1 MKDKFRIILSIF
13 AHILVLLLTYK
24 LEQYFYCEY
33 PFSFD
38 RIFIMQIVNQIILIS
53 LIYNPKKFWNF
64 VYLKRYQLVF
74 VIFAFLVL
82 NGYHGSSIGLYNE
95 AIEPNTNIENSEPF
109 FGTLRPIRS
118 DEYMVDSML
127 AFSNA
132 ITNNLNVTNNNIM
145 GTSLITNFYPHL
157 PTKDIGV
164 ITRINFIGYLILP
177 LEMAF
182 SFSWYLPFF
191 VSFMALFELFMI
203 ITKKKKLFSLLGTI
217 LICCSPCL
225 LWWNS
230 YLYLM
235 SGIMAVHCFRLIIVS
250 DKVRNKV
257 IFTVLLSIFGINF
270 IMIMYPAW
278 QICYGYLYL
287 AFVIWILYENRKK
300 LNWSYL
306 WYLFLCIGIIL
317 MISIPIIYNSL
328 EQLKRTLSTVYPGAR
343 FVKGGEEW
351 ALNFMYIPSIFYTL
365 SDIGNPCEFSQT
377 ISLYPLPMLIGVIIA
392 IKNFKN
398 KKNDILLNLLLFV
411 SLVFTF
417 FNYVKIPFLPKITLL
432 YMVPCERLTV
442 VTGVLNVF
450 LLIII
455 ISNYAK
461 SKSSGKDTLIAS
473 ILSIILTIF
482 SVAVCYSYIKIKN
495 LGNYYGVK
503 FILVS
508 VIIFFLLYLFFIL
521 NDKKY
526 NKIYAIFFILIDL
539 IATIGIFPISKG
551 IDIVTEKPLA
561 KEVKEIIKLETNSS
575 SAWIVTNTD
584 IRLSNY
590 LVANG
595 AKVYNS
601 VNFFK
606 NENFW
611 KIVDENNEFDQ
622 IYNRYAHIMFGIK
635 NGKTEYELI
644 QNDLFIAHLDSTKIC
659 KLNIKYIL
667 SGVDISKEK
676 YNGLEIDNIYENDG
690 VYIYKTICS

>member
-1 MKDKFRIILSIF
+1 
-13 AHILVLLLTYK
+13 
-24 LEQYFYCEY
+24 
-33 PFSFD
+33 
-38 RIFIMQIVNQIILIS
+38 
-53 LIYNPKKFWNF
+53 
-64 VYLKRYQLVF
+64 
-74 VIFAFLVL
+74 
-82 NGYHGSSIGLYNE
+82 
-95 AIEPNTNIENSEPF
+95 
-109 FGTLRPIRS
+109 
-118 DEYMVDSML
+118 
-127 AFSNA
+127 
-132 ITNNLNVTNNNIM
+132 
-145 GTSLITNFYPHL
+145 
-157 PTKDIGV
+157 
-164 ITRINFIGYLILP
+164 
-177 LEMAF
+177 
-182 SFSWYLPFF
+182 
-191 VSFMALFELFMI
+191 
-203 ITKKKKLFSLLGTI
+203 
-217 LICCSPCL
+217 
-225 LWWNS
+225 
-230 YLYLM
+230 
-235 SGIMAVHCFRLIIVS
+235 
-250 DKVRNKV
+250 
-257 IFTVLLSIFGINF
+257 
-270 IMIMYPAW
+270 
-278 QICYGYLYL
+278 
-287 AFVIWILYENRKK
+287 
-300 LNWSYL
+300 
-306 WYLFLCIGIIL
+306 
-317 MISIPIIYNSL
+317 
-328 EQLKRTLSTVYPGAR
+328 
-343 FVKGGEEW
+343 
-351 ALNFMYIPSIFYTL
+351 MYIPSIFYTL